1 MSPTYSR
8 VMCCDLKRRFS
19 PALWIWTLGSHRK
32 TAIVGYPAHIKSCG
46 FTVVTKQFVLH
57 TIPGKMRGDAIV
69 LSFSTERTAIL
80 TKGTFKISK
89 ETMKTKKEGKSLK
102 VLTNNPNFRTSI
114 IPTLKY
120 EPPFYSL
127 SNFKEYY
134 RLIF

>member
-89 ETMKTKKEGKSLK
+89 ETMKTKKRESPWKSW
-102 VLTNNPNFRTSI
+102 LTIQTLEHPLSQHWNMNHPSI
-114 IPTLKY
+114 LFQTLK
-120 EPPFYSL
+120 
-127 SNFKEYY
+127 NT
-134 RLIF
+134 ID